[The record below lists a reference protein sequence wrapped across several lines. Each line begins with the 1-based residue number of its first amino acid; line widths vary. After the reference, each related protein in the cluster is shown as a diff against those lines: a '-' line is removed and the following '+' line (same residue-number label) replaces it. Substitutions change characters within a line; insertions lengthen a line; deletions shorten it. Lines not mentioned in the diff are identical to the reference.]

1 MPKKSKA
8 YWLYMVR
15 CRDRS
20 LYTGIS
26 IDVKARVARHNTGHG
41 AKYTASRRPVRLVYS
56 EKVGSLSL
64 AMRREHEVKRMSK
77 ARKTTLIGSQKKAH
91 RTLRRSSLRS

>member
-15 CRDRS
+15 CCDRT

-26 IDVKARVARHNTGHG
+26 NDVKARVERHNTGHG

-56 EKVGSLSL
+56 EKLGSLSL
-64 AMRREHEVKRMSK
+64 AMRREHAVKRMSK
-77 ARKTTLIGSQKKAH
+77 ARKIELIGSQKTKRRA
-91 RTLRRSSLRS
+91 LRKS

>member
-8 YWLYMVR
+8 YWLYIVR

-26 IDVKARVARHNTGHG
+26 IDVSARVARHNTGHG
-41 AKYTASRRPVRLVYS
+41 AKYTSSRRPVRLVYS

-64 AMRREHEVKRMSK
+64 AMRREHAVKRLSK
-77 ARKTTLIGSQKKAH
+77 AHKIALIRSHKKSRRPRRKA
-91 RTLRRSSLRS
+91 